1 MGGFRYLYLQ
11 RGYGMFDAA
20 ALLIFPLC
28 MSIAAISDL
37 LTMTIPNRV
46 SLALAVSFL
55 VLAPVFGLSVT
66 EIGMHFAS
74 ASVVFFACFALF
86 ALNVMGGGDAKL
98 LAAAA
103 LWFGFDSSLVYV
115 AFIGGVVTV
124 LIVLLRSQASIIM
137 AIGLPVPNSLM
148 VAKKIPYGIAIAI
161 GGILAFP
168 SSPLLIAATQGAL

>member
-1 MGGFRYLYLQ
+1 MLGTL
-11 RGYGMFDAA
+11 
-20 ALLIFPLC
+20 ALSIFPLC
-28 MSIAAISDL
+28 MSLAAISDL

-46 SLALAVSFL
+46 SLALAIAFF
-55 VLAPVFGLSVT
+55 VLAPTYGLPFT
-66 EIGMHFAS
+66 EIGIHLAV
-74 ASVVFFACFALF
+74 AGVVFAACFALF

-103 LWFGFDSSLVYV
+103 LWFGFDLSVVIFLVYV

-124 LIVLLRSQASIIM
+124 FIVWLRSQASIIS
-137 AIGLPVPNSLM
+137 AIGLPMPSSLT

-168 SSPLLIAATQGAL
+168 SSPLLIAMTKSAL

>member
-1 MGGFRYLYLQ
+1 MLE
-11 RGYGMFDAA
+11 AA

-55 VLAPVFGLSVT
+55 VLAPIFGLSFT
-66 EIGMHFAS
+66 EIAMHLAGAS
-74 ASVVFFACFALF
+74 AVFFVCFALF

-103 LWFGFDSSLVYV
+103 LWFGFDSSLVVFLIYV
-115 AFIGGVVTV
+115 AFIGGAVTF
-124 LIVLLRSQASIIM
+124 LIVLFRSQSSTIM
-137 AIGLPVPNSLM
+137 AIGLPLPNSLIT
-148 VAKKIPYGIAIAI
+148 AKKIPYGIAIAI

-168 SSPLLIAATQGAL
+168 GSSLVIAATQRAI

>member
-1 MGGFRYLYLQ
+1 MLE
-11 RGYGMFDAA
+11 AA
-20 ALLIFPLC
+20 ALFIFPLC

-46 SLALAVSFL
+46 SLALAVSFF
-55 VLAPVFGLSVT
+55 VLAPAFGLPLT
-66 EIGMHFAS
+66 EIAMHLAG
-74 ASVVFFACFALF
+74 AGAVFLACFALF

-103 LWFGFDSSLVYV
+103 LWFGFDSSLVEFLVYI

-124 LIVLLRSQASIIM
+124 LIVLIRSQSSTIM
-137 AIGLPVPNSLM
+137 AIGLPVPGSLL

-168 SSPLLIAATQGAL
+168 SSPLLIAATHAAL

>member
-1 MGGFRYLYLQ
+1 MLET
-11 RGYGMFDAA
+11 A
-20 ALLIFPLC
+20 ALFIFPLC

-37 LTMTIPNRV
+37 FTMTIPNRV

-55 VLAPVFGLSVT
+55 VLAPLLGFSFTAIGFHLAGAVLVFL
-66 EIGMHFAS
+66 
-74 ASVVFFACFALF
+74 ACFAFF

-103 LWFGFDSSLVYV
+103 LWFGFDSSLIEFLIYV
-115 AFIGGVVTV
+115 AVMGGLVTV
-124 LIVLLRSQASIIM
+124 LIILVRAQSSVIM
-137 AIGLPVPNSLM
+137 AIGIPVPNSLT

-168 SSPLLIAATQGAL
+168 SSPLLIAATHGAI

>member
-1 MGGFRYLYLQ
+1 ML
-11 RGYGMFDAA
+11 AA
-20 ALLIFPLC
+20 STLLIFPLC

-46 SLALAVSFL
+46 SLALAAAFL
-55 VLAPVFGLSVT
+55 VLAPVFGLPLA
-66 EIGMHFAS
+66 EIGMHFAG
-74 ASVVFFACFALF
+74 AGVVFFACFALF

-103 LWFGFDSSLVYV
+103 LWFGFDSSLLVFLIYV
-115 AFIGGVVTV
+115 AFIGGVLTV
-124 LIVLLRSQASIIM
+124 LIVLLRSQANTIL
-137 AIGLPVPNSLM
+137 AIGLPLPNSLV

-168 SSPLLIAATQGAL
+168 SSPLLIAATHGIL